1 MDKKTFTE
9 AEIKK
14 LLDNPYVE
22 AVSSSIITY
31 TDKFKRIFIAQDRD
45 GKLPREIFRD
55 NGFDVDLIGGSRI
68 KKAAYRWRKS
78 YKEQGLDGL
87 SDTRKFPK
95 EKRNNRELTLEE
107 QNAKLEAQIQLLKAE
122 NELLKKLDMLER
134 GLKTDK

>member
-1 MDKKTFTE
+1 MDKKTFTD

-22 AVSSSIITY
+22 AVTSSIITY
-31 TDKFKRIFIAQDRD
+31 TDEFKRIFIAQDRD
-45 GKLPREIFRD
+45 GKLPREIFRE
-55 NGFDVDLIGGSRI
+55 NGFDVDLIGGARI
-68 KKAAYRWRKS
+68 KKAAYRWRKA

-87 SDTRKFPK
+87 SDSRKFPK
-95 EKRNNRELTLEE
+95 EKRNKRGLTLGE
-107 QNAKLEAQIQLLKAE
+107 QNKKLEAQIQLLKAE